1 MEQWRI
7 TGGKPLYGTVRTQ
20 GAKNAVLP
28 IMAAAVLAGCETE
41 LQNCPRLLDVDG
53 SADILRCLG
62 CAVERRGGS
71 VYIDST
77 SADSSFIPHALM
89 ARLRSSVIFLGA
101 VLARFGEATMALPGG
116 CELGPRPIDL
126 HLDALHTMGAEITE
140 QGGFI
145 RCRCDQLR
153 GARINLA
160 LPSVGATENI
170 MLAACGAQG
179 STTITNAAREPEIS
193 DLAAFLRAL
202 GAEVAGD
209 GTSTVTVSGF
219 SPKSR
224 VIHRVMP
231 DRIAA
236 ATWLCAAAAA
246 GGEICVTGAVPAH
259 LEPVTAALR
268 EMGCTAEVSG
278 DTIALRAPC
287 SLRAPGPIS
296 TKPYPGFPTDAQA
309 LLMAATLRARG
320 TSVFTENM
328 FESLFRHVPELQR
341 MGADI
346 RTEGRVAIVR
356 GVDTLH
362 GAPVTA
368 TDLRGS
374 AALLIAALGAQGDTI
389 LQDDGHLLRGYEDP
403 VATLSALGAEIQEIK
418 D

>member
-1 MEQWRI
+1 MELWCI
-7 TGGKPLYGTVRTQ
+7 TGGRPLHGEVRIQ

-28 IMAAAVLAGCETE
+28 IMAAAVLAGCVTE
-41 LQNCPRLLDVDG
+41 LQNCPQLLDVDG

-62 CAVERRGGS
+62 CAVERQGGS

-77 SADSSFIPHALM
+77 GANQSRIPHALM

-101 VLARFGEATMALPGG
+101 VLARFGEADMALPGG

-126 HLDALHTMGAEITE
+126 HLDALRAMGCEIVSR
-140 QGGFI
+140 GGVI
-145 RCRCDQLR
+145 CCRCDRLR
-153 GARINLA
+153 GARINLT

-170 MLAACGAQG
+170 MLAACGADG
-179 STTITNAAREPEIS
+179 ATTITNAAREPEIC
-193 DLAAFLRAL
+193 DLAAFLRKM
-202 GAEVAGD
+202 GAEITGD
-209 GTSTVTVSGF
+209 GSSTVTVHGF
-219 SPKSR
+219 TPR
-224 VIHRVMP
+224 REVVHRIMP

-236 ATWLCAAAAA
+236 ATWLCAVASA
-246 GGEICVTGAVPAH
+246 GGEISVTGAVPAH

-268 EMGCTAEVSG
+268 EMGCTLAVKG
-278 DTIALRAPC
+278 DTIRLSAPERLRAPEPV
-287 SLRAPGPIS
+287 A

-328 FESLFRHVPELQR
+328 FESRFRHVPELQR

-356 GVDTLH
+356 GVEELH

-368 TDLRGS
+368 TDLRG
-374 AALLIAALGAQGDTI
+374 AAAELIAGLSARGETL